1 MLHQL
6 QRSTLGILTRLRDTE
21 VFYLGALFLIVFSAG
36 ALLSLAL

>member
-6 QRSTLGILTRLRDTE
+6 QRSLTRLREFE
-21 VFYLGALFLIVFSAG
+21 VLYLAALFIIVFSAG